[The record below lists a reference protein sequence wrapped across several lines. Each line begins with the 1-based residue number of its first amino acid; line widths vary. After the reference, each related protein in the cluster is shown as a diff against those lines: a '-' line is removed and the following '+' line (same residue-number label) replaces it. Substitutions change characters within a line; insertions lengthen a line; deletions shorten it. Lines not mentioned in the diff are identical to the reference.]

1 MSKHLTNEEI
11 ENRLGAVMNAF
22 KEENATSVMNMN
34 SVASLLKY
42 GHFSIS
48 VSEKIK
54 SASDRDVNNDVAMSI
69 KRLTTFVNRIS
80 DIVHKGTEE
89 CELDSQIDANHKFWE
104 NIASILN
111 P

>member
-34 SVASLLKY
+34 SVASLLKS
-42 GHFSIS
+42 GHYSIS

-69 KRLTTFVNRIS
+69 KRLTKFVNRIS
-80 DIVHKGTEE
+80 DIAHKGSEE
-89 CELDSQIDANHKFWE
+89 HNLDAQIDANHKFWE
-104 NIASILN
+104 NIAAILN